1 MINIMVMQ
9 YLYSDNKLLKDP
21 KSIFCKLCTRLNRD
35 ILNAEYKPI
44 AEMGKNPN
52 ITNPVRDLL
61 IIIVF
66 GGLVYS
72 VAVLTEAH
80 EVIDTWVGDRR
91 FAGLHLDEVFILLIY
106 CGFAFA
112 VFGMRRW
119 REASREIVLRKQT
132 EAYLQES
139 ESKFRNLSERSVAG
153 IYLIQDDKF
162 RYVNPVLARIFG
174 YSVTEMKD
182 ILGPE
187 DVTLP
192 VDWPLVRENL
202 RKRVSGES
210 DSANYSFRGIKKN
223 RDVIHVEVYGS
234 RTQFLGRPAVIG
246 TLLDITDRIRAAE
259 RLHHALEESQRRQNE
274 ISAMLETLKQ
284 REEQLIR
291 QSYDLAAR
299 NADISILYKVSS
311 AINRTIDMDEL
322 FPNILN
328 TIFEIDLLKVERK
341 GGIFLVNGDK
351 MTLIAHTGCQDN
363 FTENHRN
370 MKVGMCLCGLVAETG
385 EIIISE
391 NSDNDCLH
399 TLRYP
404 GMACHGHIIL
414 PLKTADT
421 VVGVLFLYLPANSR
435 IDEKI
440 MQTLISVG
448 NLIGIAISNSLLYED
463 TKTLSLRDPLTKV
476 ANRNLMNVE
485 LEKNFARAKRFESPL
500 SVIMLDLDN
509 FKKFNDTY
517 GHTAGDK
524 LLVDTAAI
532 LLKEVRETDVV
543 VRYGGEE
550 FLVLL
555 PEAEIGDACEIAE
568 RIRKS
573 VEDTAGVTISIG
585 IAAYS
590 SGIQKGRDLIKK
602 ADEAL
607 YHAKRNGKN
616 RVEVYKG

>member
-1 MINIMVMQ
+1 MN
-9 YLYSDNKLLKDP
+9 
-21 KSIFCKLCTRLNRD
+21 
-35 ILNAEYKPI
+35 
-44 AEMGKNPN
+44 KNPD
-52 ITNPVRDLL
+52 ITTPVRD
-61 IIIVF
+61 IIVILVL
-66 GGLVYS
+66 GVIVYS

-80 EVIDTWVGDRR
+80 EAIDNWVGDRR

-119 REASREIVLRKQT
+119 READREIVLRRQAEST
-132 EAYLQES
+132 LQES
-139 ESKFRNLSERSVAG
+139 ESKFRTLTEKSVAG
-153 IYLIQDDKF
+153 IYLIQDNKF
-162 RYVNPVLARIFG
+162 RHVNPVLAGIFG
-174 YSVTEMKD
+174 YSVSEMKD
-182 ILGPE
+182 IMGPE

-210 DSANYSFRGIKKN
+210 DSANYSFRGMKKN
-223 RDVIHVEVYGS
+223 REVIHVEVYGS
-234 RTQFLGRPAVIG
+234 RTQYQGGPAVIG
-246 TLLDITDRIRAAE
+246 TLLDITDRISAAE
-259 RLHHALEESQRRQNE
+259 RLHHALDESQRRQNE
-274 ISAMLETLKQ
+274 ISATLETLKQ

-311 AINRTIDMDEL
+311 EISRTIDMQDL

-328 TIFEIDLLKVERK
+328 TIFGIDILRVEKK
-341 GGIFLVNGDK
+341 GGIFLVNGDN
-351 MTLIAHTGCQDN
+351 MDLISHAGHKDD
-363 FTENHRN
+363 FIESHRDL
-370 MKVGMCLCGLVAETG
+370 KVGDCLCGLAAKTG
-385 EIIISE
+385 EIITSGHCHKD
-391 NSDNDCLH
+391 SRH
-399 TLRYP
+399 TFNYP
-404 GMACHGHIIL
+404 GMTPHGHVII
-414 PLKTADT
+414 PLKAVEK
-421 VVGVLFLYLPANSR
+421 VVGVLYLYLPADSE
-435 IDEKI
+435 IDERI
-440 MQTLISVG
+440 MQTLISIG
-448 NLIGIAISNSLLYED
+448 NLTGIAISNSLLYEQ
-463 TKTLSLRDPLTKV
+463 TKVRSLHDPLTNV
-476 ANRNLMNVE
+476 ANRNLMDVE
-485 LEKNFARAKRFESPL
+485 LEKYFARAKRFESPL

-555 PEAEIGDACEIAE
+555 PEAEIQDAYEVAE

-573 VEDTAGVTISIG
+573 VEDTTGVTISIG
-585 IAAYS
+585 ISSYS
-590 SGIQKGRDLIKK
+590 AGMQNGRVLIKK

-607 YHAKRNGKN
+607 YRAKHRGKN
-616 RVEVYKG
+616 RIEISVG